1 MAVSTPAPVS
11 EPTNVYYGTSCLG
24 GGAGGELHYVGFV
37 VFIYKTALEDT
48 VRTVQKR

>member
-1 MAVSTPAPVS
+1 MPRTAQKTDRAA
-11 EPTNVYYGTSCLG
+11 NG
-24 GGAGGELHYVGFV
+24 GMGGELHYEGFV